1 MRARILMILA
11 GLALAAPLAAE
22 PAEVKV
28 QKTDQAAERPV
39 VLMASAAEV
48 PQVQAQKQS
57 PNATAPAKQVR
68 HARVTS
74 CRCGDQTPSE

>member
-1 MRARILMILA
+1 MRARILMIA
-11 GLALAAPLAAE
+11 GLALAAPLSAE

-28 QKTDQAAERPV
+28 QKTDQVAVRPV
-39 VLMASAAEV
+39 VLMASATEV
-48 PQVQAQKQS
+48 QQVQAQQQS
-57 PNATAPAKQVR
+57 PNATAPAKRVR